1 MQRRSPRRIFDRLT
15 ARLRLNWYRAIRGD
29 EGSRYLAGGL
39 ALGIFV
45 SVYPLSVLQLPL
57 AWGLA
62 WLFRVSQVSAAA
74 GVMISNP
81 LTIAPI
87 FVFTTSVGL
96 MVTPGAETSAMMQP
110 LALIESPEVRAS
122 LGVHDLTIILVG
134 ATVVGL
140 ISAALTYWLG
150 LRWIAAWRAR
160 RLAYRKLSYRDQGD
174 SSLG

>member
-1 MQRRSPRRIFDRLT
+1 MQRRPPRGMFDRLT

-87 FVFTTSVGL
+87 FVFTTTVGL
-96 MVTPGAETSAMMQP
+96 MVTPGGENSAMMQP
-110 LALIESPEVRAS
+110 LALIENPEVRAS
-122 LGVHDLTIILVG
+122 LGAHDITIIVVG
-134 ATVVGL
+134 ATLVGL
-140 ISAALTYWLG
+140 IAAALTYWLG
-150 LRWIAAWRAR
+150 LRWIAAWRVR
-160 RLAYRKLSYRDQGD
+160 RLAYRKISTKG
-174 SSLG
+174 LGESGLG